1 MNQIFCPDVNSGQ
14 AANSKSML
22 EEPGSKGG
30 KNGKGQ
36 GKGGKK
42 IKARVVRVV
51 GNFTNSTNAAV
62 PKENANADSAT
73 APDTSEKA
81 GPNKPGSSL
90 SVADCDAQKTACVAA
105 QKNAPFQSFNLENVG
120 PDPEMP
126 EFDLLCAP

>member
-1 MNQIFCPDVNSGQ
+1 MV
-14 AANSKSML
+14 

-51 GNFTNSTNAAV
+51 GNFTNSADAAV
-62 PKENANADSAT
+62 TKEVANADSAT
-73 APDTSEKA
+73 VPETSEKV
-81 GPNKPGSSL
+81 GPNKPGSVL
-90 SVADCDAQKTACVAA
+90 SVADCDAQKTACNAA